1 MDKIVYFIDHIYLF
15 FRMYSMIGRVLW
27 SLFLRKSTGLQYIQL
42 LKTKEAKYRI
52 FCERLK
58 YTHVF
63 FIKVLKLILE
73 ILRVVLY
80 MNSTNTRARC
90 IPCYQDE
97 QSSSNFFQV
106 SLIRPTK
113 LIKPRTHLR
122 CYNVLPTIVAFN
134 HLQMHVLFGFP
145 FGRASPFWLTYAE
158 YFDHCTL
165 RISSGVYHTIGFFSI
180 WTTACTSCLW
190 YAQSFSRLSS
200 SVMRRMATW
209 NYVERLEGTIA
220 SPRPR

>member
-1 MDKIVYFIDHIYLF
+1 
-15 FRMYSMIGRVLW
+15 
-27 SLFLRKSTGLQYIQL
+27 
-42 LKTKEAKYRI
+42 
-52 FCERLK
+52 
-58 YTHVF
+58 
-63 FIKVLKLILE
+63 
-73 ILRVVLY
+73 

-90 IPCYQDE
+90 IPCYLDE

-165 RISSGVYHTIGFFSI
+165 RISSGVYHTIGFVLFEPQPAHPVCDTHKVSAGFLHLSWDVWPREI
-180 WTTACTSCLW
+180 MLRDLKGRSLLRDHDNVAAVC
-190 YAQSFSRLSS
+190 QSLTRL
-200 SVMRRMATW
+200 VFHFRGNLLFDWFPANAR
-209 NYVERLEGTIA
+209 
-220 SPRPR
+220 